1 FAKPIDTALVENLAR
16 NHAVLITLEEGAIGG
31 FGAQVGQHL
40 ANTGLL
46 DHVRFRPMTLPD
58 IFIDHNTQDAQ
69 YEQAGLT
76 APHIVKTALS
86 ALGVALTEQ
95 TA

>member
-1 FAKPIDTALVENLAR
+1 
-16 NHAVLITLEEGAIGG
+16 LEEGSIGG

-58 IFIDHNTQDAQ
+58 IFIDHNTQEAQ

-76 APHIVKTALS
+76 APFIVKTALS
-86 ALGVALTEQ
+86 ALGIGDMLSMNLPNCATG
-95 TA
+95 TKS